1 MLDRM
6 NIVIL
11 GAGTIGSYLAAK
23 LAEEEHNVIVIDRD
37 PKALEKIAR
46 TADVATRLGSGTDW
60 RLLEDLTELS
70 PDLFIAMSS
79 DDETNLVACT
89 MAKNLGYGKT
99 VARIR
104 QSAFLDHSRLEFGR
118 LFFVDHLLGTE
129 LIVAHDLFKHI
140 VNPGHMAVESFAHG
154 AVQMRTVVIP
164 SNFQYSGIPLS
175 KIDLSDN
182 FLIGLIRR
190 KLSGENETFIFPK
203 GHDHL
208 LPGDEATLIGETHA
222 MQQLGNIFGLA
233 KKTIKSVVLVGGSG
247 VVIHLCRL
255 LEEQKID
262 VKIIEQDE
270 TKCQRLA
277 QLFPYVTILN
287 HDGTDF
293 AFLKEER
300 VESADLFVACTQ
312 SQETNILVA
321 ALARQAGCEQVIAL
335 VSEEGFA
342 PLLQQLGISRT
353 LSERASIARR
363 IRSILQGAAF
373 VSIASLYENQ
383 AKIMEVKIS
392 PDSGIVGSPLSDLSS
407 TLPQDFLI
415 AMIENRS
422 GVTVPKGS
430 SVLAPGDT
438 AIVLCSPDT
447 IPEVEKIF

>member
-1 MLDRM
+1 M
-6 NIVIL
+6 NIVVL

-37 PKALEKIAR
+37 PKALEKIGR

-60 RLLEDLTELS
+60 RLLEDLMELS

-89 MAKNLGYGKT
+89 IAKNLGYAKT

-104 QSAFLDHSRLEFGR
+104 QSSFFDHSRLEFGR

-129 LIVAHDLFKHI
+129 LIVAQDLFKHL
-140 VNPGHMAVESFAHG
+140 VNPGHLAVESFAQG

-164 SNFQYSGIPLS
+164 PDFRYSGIPLS
-175 KIDLSDN
+175 KVEFSSNL
-182 FLIGLIRR
+182 LIGLIRR
-190 KLSGENETFIFPK
+190 KIPGRADSFIFPR
-203 GHDHL
+203 GQDHL
-208 LPGDEATLIGETHA
+208 TPGDEATLIGETHA
-222 MQQLGNIFGLA
+222 MQKLGGLFGLQ
-233 KKTIKSVVLVGGSG
+233 KKKIKSVVLVGGSG
-247 VVIHLCRL
+247 VVIHLCKL

-262 VKIIEQDE
+262 VKIFEQDE
-270 TKCQRLA
+270 AKCQRLA
-277 QLFPYVTILN
+277 QLFPFVTIFN

-293 AFLKEER
+293 AFMKEQR
-300 VESADLFVACTQ
+300 VENADLFVACTQ
-312 SQETNILVA
+312 SQETNILAA
-321 ALARQAGCEQVIAL
+321 ALARQAGCGQVLAL
-335 VSEEGFA
+335 VSEEGFS
-342 PLLQQLGISRT
+342 PLMEQLGIAYT

-363 IRSILQGAAF
+363 IRSILQGACI

-392 PDSGIVGSPLSDLSS
+392 SDSSVVGSPLADLRS

-422 GVTVPKGS
+422 GVTVPTGT
-430 SVLAPGDT
+430 SVLTPGDT
-438 AIVLCSPDT
+438 AIVLCSPEA
-447 IPEVEKIF
+447 IPEVEKIL

>member
-1 MLDRM
+1 M

-23 LAEEEHNVIVIDRD
+23 LAEEEHDVIVIDRD

-46 TADVATRLGSGTDW
+46 SADVATRLGSGTDW
-60 RLLEDLTELS
+60 RLLEELTELS

-89 MAKNLGYGKT
+89 MAKNLGYAKT

-104 QSAFLDHSRLEFGR
+104 QSSFLDHSRLEFGR

-129 LIVAHDLFKHI
+129 VIVAQDIFKHI
-140 VNPGHMAVESFAHG
+140 VNPGHLAVESFAQG

-164 SNFQYSGIPLS
+164 ANFQYSGIPLA
-175 KIDLSDN
+175 KVELTDN
-182 FLIGLIRR
+182 LLIGLIRR
-190 KLSGENETFIFPK
+190 KVSGGKESFIFPK
-203 GHDHL
+203 GQDHL
-208 LPGDEATLIGETHA
+208 IPGDEATLIGETHA
-222 MQQLGNIFGLA
+222 MQKLGDIFGLA
-233 KKTIKSVVLVGGSG
+233 KKTVKSVVLVGGSG

-255 LEEQKID
+255 LEQQKID

-270 TKCQRLA
+270 AKCHRLA
-277 QLFPYVTILN
+277 QLFPFVTIFN

-293 AFLKEER
+293 AFLKEQR
-300 VESADLFVACTQ
+300 VENADLFVACTQ
-312 SQETNILVA
+312 SQETNILAA
-321 ALARQAGCEQVIAL
+321 ALARQAGCEQVLAL

-342 PLLQQLGISRT
+342 PLLQQLGIAHT

-363 IRSILQGAAF
+363 IRSILQGASI
-373 VSIASLYENQ
+373 VSIASLYENK

-392 PDSGIVGSPLSDLSS
+392 PESGIIGSPLSDLSS

-430 SVLAPGDT
+430 SVLTPGDT
-438 AIVLCSPDT
+438 AIVLCSPEA
-447 IPEVEKIF
+447 IPEVEKIL

>member
-1 MLDRM
+1 M

-23 LAEEEHNVIVIDRD
+23 LAEEQHSVIVIDRD
-37 PKALEKIAR
+37 PKALEKIGR
-46 TADVATRLGSGTDW
+46 SADVATRLGSGTDW

-89 MAKNLGYGKT
+89 MAKNLGYSKT

-140 VNPGHMAVESFAHG
+140 VNPGHLAVESFAHG
-154 AVQMRTVVIP
+154 AVQMRTMVIP
-164 SNFQYSGIPLS
+164 ANFQYSGIPLS
-175 KIDLSDN
+175 QVEMSKNL
-182 FLIGLIRR
+182 LIGLIRR
-190 KLSGENETFIFPK
+190 KIAGGQETFIFPK

-208 LPGDEATLIGETHA
+208 IPGDEATLIGETHA
-222 MQQLGNIFGLA
+222 MEHLGNIFGMP

-270 TKCQRLA
+270 AKCQRLA
-277 QLFPYVTILN
+277 QLFPYVTIFN

-312 SQETNILVA
+312 SQETNILAA
-321 ALARQAGCEQVIAL
+321 ALARQAGCEQVLAL

-342 PLLQQLGISRT
+342 PLLQQLGIAHT
-353 LSERASIARR
+353 LSERESIARR
-363 IRSILQGAAF
+363 IRSILQGASI
-373 VSIASLYENQ
+373 VSIASLYENR

-407 TLPQDFLI
+407 ALPQDFLI

-430 SVLAPGDT
+430 SVLTPGDT
-438 AIVLCSPDT
+438 AIVLCSPEA